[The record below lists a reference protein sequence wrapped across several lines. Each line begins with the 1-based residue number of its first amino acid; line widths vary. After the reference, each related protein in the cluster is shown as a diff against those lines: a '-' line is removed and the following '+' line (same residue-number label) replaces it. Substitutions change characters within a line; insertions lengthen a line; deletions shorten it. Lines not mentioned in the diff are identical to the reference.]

1 LIERACE
8 KKERDERW
16 GVKEILFIKKSTTT
30 TGDSNLKLLQEIN
43 NERVIYND
51 QTHAEASDNLLT
63 RKKILLD

>member
-1 LIERACE
+1 MGSKRNSIY
-8 KKERDERW
+8 
-16 GVKEILFIKKSTTT
+16 KKSTTT